1 MKTQQ
6 LLPDALARVPLLSR
20 LSSAQRARLAKL
32 ATTRKYRADS
42 VIVRQ
47 GDTSMSF
54 YVILSGRVRIE
65 QEVGDK
71 RRLALREFGP
81 GGYFGEMGL
90 IDDMPRSATVVA
102 VEPTECALLAKWDFG
117 NELREDPDIAIALLP
132 ILSQRIRDL
141 EALRATEQPA
151 WPAGLISP
159 QQSAVSSQQSAVS
172 SQLIADR

>member
-1 MKTQQ
+1 MNTQQ
-6 LLPDALARVPLLSR
+6 LLPDALAAVPLLSR
-20 LSSAQRARLAKL
+20 LNSAQRARLAKL
-32 ATTRKYRADS
+32 ATTRKYRASS

-65 QEVGDK
+65 QELGDNQ
-71 RRLALREFGP
+71 RLLLRDLGP

-117 NELREDPDIAIALLP
+117 NELREDPDIAMALLP

-141 EALRATEQPA
+141 EAQRAASLP
-151 WPAGLISP
+151 
-159 QQSAVSSQQSAVS
+159 
-172 SQLIADR
+172 

>member
-1 MKTQQ
+1 MNTQQ
-6 LLPDALARVPLLSR
+6 LLPDALAAVPLLSR
-20 LSSAQRARLAKL
+20 LNSAQRARLAKL
-32 ATTRKYRADS
+32 ATTRTYRASS

-65 QEVGDK
+65 QELGDNQ
-71 RRLALREFGP
+71 RLLLRDLGP

-117 NELREDPDIAIALLP
+117 NELREDPDIAMALLP

-141 EALRATEQPA
+141 EAQRAASLP
-151 WPAGLISP
+151 
-159 QQSAVSSQQSAVS
+159 
-172 SQLIADR
+172 